1 MGISYLL
8 LTLCY
13 YNNVF
18 NARDLVWMST
28 SLFDSNG
35 DSYNQTAVLTDNVL
49 DPEKLAVYGLPRYTA
64 TYAIALICYNLA
76 LGASVTHVLVWYWA
90 DLKRG
95 EFCSWDD
102 VFEVVRM
109 LESSLGRL

>member
-1 MGISYLL
+1 MGISYFV

-18 NARDLVWMST
+18 DGRDLVWMST

-35 DSYNQTAVLTDNVL
+35 DSYNQTAVLTNNVL
-49 DPEKLAVYGLPRYTA
+49 DPDKLAAYGLPRYTT

-76 LGASVTHVLVWYWA
+76 LGASVTHVLVWYWG

-95 EFCSWDD
+95 E
-102 VFEVVRM
+102 
-109 LESSLGRL
+109 